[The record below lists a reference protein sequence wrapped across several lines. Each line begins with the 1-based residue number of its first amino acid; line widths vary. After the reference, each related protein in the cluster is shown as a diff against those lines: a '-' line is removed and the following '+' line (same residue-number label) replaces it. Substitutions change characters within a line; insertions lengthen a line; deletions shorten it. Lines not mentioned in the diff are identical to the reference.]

1 MSADLPF
8 PDDIDESKDG
18 WTKYSTPI
26 EQDGHWTVKITD
38 TRKPDWEQTVE
49 FASEEEG
56 NAYIKKNILGKA
68 LKSVETKAK
77 ETSPAAPAKRKGNY
91 VNANYKII
99 ELTPQQK
106 EYVRANWDK
115 KDLKTLTQETFQNES
130 LNGHNTEA
138 KSIKAYIATLSVD
151 GKEVPVIKT
160 TKYTPHEKIELSQ
173 EQIDSIVALLN
184 SPNPPKLNELVK
196 LHFPDV
202 VVVKPTSR
210 EYKAVFA
217 FVKEYNE
224 AALDMWD
231 EPNETADYKAPTSI
245 MQMVG
250 RVNGY
255 VSNPLDP
262 GKNAYKG
269 DALKPFDYK
278 CLYALMGYVKSVS
291 FRYQAQQYTKKM
303 ERTLFESHFITLTHD
318 KPDLTS
324 ADQNLY
330 IQASAA
336 KVKIA
341 QTERRLQKVIQ
352 QMDEQMET
360 TDDKGRAAISM
371 NMVELVNGTQEKLDK
386 CVKEYQS
393 LVKTL
398 ESTRAERED
407 LKTRRSESVLP
418 LLEAWQKDEDARK
431 GLIKQGQAE
440 HEADEKEFERL
451 STFDSVVALIAG
463 QSKNEAIRG
472 A

>member
-1 MSADLPF
+1 MSDDIPF
-8 PDDIDESKDG
+8 PEDDKPDD
-18 WTKYSTPI
+18 STPETKWLVYSMPKRIDGKWVI
-26 EQDGHWTVKITD
+26 EITD
-38 TRKPDWEQTVE
+38 PTRPERKEVKE
-49 FASEEEG
+49 YGYESE
-56 NAYIKKNILGKA
+56 AKKAHKDLVTTA
-68 LKSVETKAK
+68 LK
-77 ETSPAAPAKRKGNY
+77 PKRQGNY
-91 VNANYKII
+91 VNANYKILK
-99 ELTPQQK
+99 LTEEQK
-106 EYVRANWDK
+106 AYVRANWDK
-115 KDLKTLTQETFQNES
+115 VPLKELTQGAFQNES

-138 KSIKAYIATLSVD
+138 KSIKSYIASLTVE
-151 GKEVPVIKT
+151 GKEIPTIKT
-160 TKYTPHEKIELSQ
+160 TKYVPRGKVELTQ
-173 EQIDSIVALLN
+173 EQIDSVVNMLN
-184 SPNPPKLNELVK
+184 SPNPPKLNELVRM
-196 LHFPDV
+196 LFPDIL
-202 VVVKPTSR
+202 VVKPTSL
-210 EYKAVFA
+210 EYKTVFA

-231 EPNETADYKAPTSI
+231 EPTESPDYKAPNSI
-245 MQMVG
+245 MAMVG
-250 RVNGY
+250 RVNEY

-262 GKNAYKG
+262 GKKAYKG
-269 DALKPFDYK
+269 DALKPFEYK
-278 CLYALMGYVKSVS
+278 SLYALMGFLKSVS
-291 FRYQAQQYTKKM
+291 FRYQAQQYGKKM

-360 TDDKGRAAISM
+360 TDEKGRAAISM

-463 QSKNEAIRG
+463 QSRNEAVR
-472 A
+472 

>member
-1 MSADLPF
+1 
-8 PDDIDESKDG
+8 
-18 WTKYSTPI
+18 
-26 EQDGHWTVKITD
+26 
-38 TRKPDWEQTVE
+38 
-49 FASEEEG
+49 
-56 NAYIKKNILGKA
+56 
-68 LKSVETKAK
+68 
-77 ETSPAAPAKRKGNY
+77 
-91 VNANYKII
+91 
-99 ELTPQQK
+99 
-106 EYVRANWDK
+106 
-115 KDLKTLTQETFQNES
+115 
-130 LNGHNTEA
+130 
-138 KSIKAYIATLSVD
+138 
-151 GKEVPVIKT
+151 
-160 TKYTPHEKIELSQ
+160 
-173 EQIDSIVALLN
+173 
-184 SPNPPKLNELVK
+184 
-196 LHFPDV
+196 
-202 VVVKPTSR
+202 
-210 EYKAVFA
+210 
-217 FVKEYNE
+217 
-224 AALDMWD
+224 
-231 EPNETADYKAPTSI
+231 

-250 RVNGY
+250 RVNEY

-262 GKNAYKG
+262 GKKAYKG
-269 DALKPFDYK
+269 DALKPFEYR
-278 CLYALMGYVKSVS
+278 CLYAGMGYLKSVS
-291 FRYQAQQYTKKM
+291 FRYQAQQYGKKM

-341 QTERRLQKVIQ
+341 QTERRLQKVIT

-360 TDDKGRAAISM
+360 TDEKGRAALSM

-463 QSKNEAIRG
+463 QSRNEAVRG

>member
-1 MSADLPF
+1 MSDDVPF
-8 PDDIDESKDG
+8 PD
-18 WTKYSTPI
+18 TP
-26 EQDGHWTVKITD
+26 
-38 TRKPDWEQTVE
+38 E
-49 FASEEEG
+49 F
-56 NAYIKKNILGKA
+56 
-68 LKSVETKAK
+68 
-77 ETSPAAPAKRKGNY
+77 SPAPKEKRKGNY

-99 ELTPQQK
+99 ELTEEQK
-106 EYVRANWDK
+106 AYVREWWDK
-115 KDLKTLTQETFQNES
+115 KDLKALTQGAFQNES

-138 KSIKAYIATLSVD
+138 KSIKAYIAKLGTD
-151 GKEVPVIKT
+151 GQEIPTIKT
-160 TKYTPHEKIELSQ
+160 TKYTPRAKVELTQ
-173 EQIDSIVALLN
+173 EQIDSVVSLLN
-184 SPNPPKLNELVK
+184 SPNPPKLNELVRM
-196 LHFPDV
+196 LFPDIL
-202 VVVKPTSR
+202 VVKPTSH
-210 EYKAVFA
+210 EYKTVFA

-231 EPNETADYKAPTSI
+231 EPTESPDYKAPTSI

-269 DALKPFDYK
+269 DALKPFEYK
-278 CLYALMGYVKSVS
+278 CLYALMGFLKSVS
-291 FRYQAQQYTKKM
+291 FRYQAQQYGKKM

-341 QTERRLQKVIQ
+341 QTERRLQKVIT

-360 TDDKGRAAISM
+360 TDEKGRAALSM

-463 QSKNEAIRG
+463 QSRNEAIRM
-472 A
+472 